1 MKNGQFLCDFWWFFG
16 PLESRWDPYPSPDAL
31 RMIILSLGHSILYV
45 TMRNLI
51 QCMGDMALMPKICEN
66 SQFWVVFDDF
76 RDLWSSDMTPYPT
89 PDALWLIISSLGN
102 SIINV
107 PMVNLIQCMDNMT
120 AMAKIYL
127 KNRSF
132 LGDFLDF
139 WGLWSPDINPH
150 TTPVTPWMTDLAL
163 GHSTMYVTMSN
174 LIQYM
179 GYMALMQKIREK

>member
-1 MKNGQFLCDFWWFFG
+1 MINL
-16 PLESRWDPYPSPDAL
+16 PLVHWT
-31 RMIILSLGHSILYV
+31 ILV
-45 TMRNLI
+45 RVI
-51 QCMGDMALMPKICEN
+51 QCMGDMALKPKIWKN
-66 SQFWVVFDDF
+66 SQFWVFF
-76 RDLWSSDMTPYPT
+76 NGFWDLWISDMTPYPT
-89 PDALWLIISSLGN
+89 PVALWIIILSLRH